1 MAGSLAVGH
10 QVEQFVICLGEGV
23 WLHQK
28 QAQCTV
34 GDCCCGADHYGVGIK
49 GKEPSDCGG

>member
-1 MAGSLAVGH
+1 MTGSLAVGH

-28 QAQCTV
+28 HAQCTV